1 MSGKIHIKLK
11 KAQFPSAKKC
21 LLFMIVAGLLLPQG
35 IYAMFPSLNTI
46 RKVWS
51 IAACI
56 ISIGWW
62 GLKRKMTA
70 NRFTLLFAA
79 FFLYII
85 LNSIFHEISVYYA
98 LETYAQIIAII
109 FLADCFNDNITYLLD
124 VISIYLLILAI
135 INLICMLIYPNG
147 MYISAAITAYKDNW
161 LLGYKSSFVFYFY
174 PLYILS
180 LLNLA
185 YERKIVQS
193 KVSVVLCIAEFLI
206 GGCMAPLVTSIVIL
220 ILFVFTKRKWP
231 IALSPKLCV
240 IGILVLNVL
249 LISGSLLKF
258 GAVQIFITSVLKKSI
273 TLSGRDVIWATVL
286 NAVRKH
292 PMFGYGVTS
301 PATRIAMYSMF
312 QHAHNNLLEILY
324 EGGTC
329 WLAFF
334 LSILFIL
341 CERLKMA
348 LQYKSTRVLC
358 IAMFGLLIMSL
369 TEPLTH
375 QSDVLHW
382 MLLYLCSEGAQIN
395 SELGIK
401 IGAVIT

>member
-62 GLKRKMTA
+62 ILKRKKTTD
-70 NRFTLLFAA
+70 RFTLLFAA

-147 MYISAAITAYKDNW
+147 MYISAAITAYKYNW
-161 LLGYKSSFVFYFY
+161 LFGYKGSFIFYLY
-174 PLYILS
+174 PLYIIS

-185 YERKIVQS
+185 YGRKVVQS
-193 KVSVVLCIAEFLI
+193 KVSVVLCLAEFLI
-206 GGCMAPLVTSIVIL
+206 GTCMSPFVTSIGIL
-220 ILFVFTKRKWP
+220 ILFVCTKRKWP
-231 IALSPKLCV
+231 IALRPKLCV

-249 LISGSLLKF
+249 LVSGSLLKF
-258 GAVQIFITSVLKKSI
+258 GAVQTFITSVLKKSI
-273 TLSGRDVIWATVL
+273 TFSGRDVIWATAL
-286 NAVRKH
+286 NAVRRH
-292 PMFGYGVTS
+292 LVFGYGVTS
-301 PATRIAMYSMF
+301 PTTRLAMYSMF

-324 EGGTC
+324 EGGVC

-334 LSILFIL
+334 LLVLFIL
-341 CERLKMA
+341 CETLNKT

-358 IAMFGLLIMSL
+358 LSLLGILLMSS
-369 TEPLTH
+369 TDPLTH
-375 QSDVLHW
+375 QSDVFHW
-382 MLLYLCSEGAQIN
+382 MLIYLCSKGAQIDD
-395 SELGIK
+395 ELCIK
-401 IGAVIT
+401 R